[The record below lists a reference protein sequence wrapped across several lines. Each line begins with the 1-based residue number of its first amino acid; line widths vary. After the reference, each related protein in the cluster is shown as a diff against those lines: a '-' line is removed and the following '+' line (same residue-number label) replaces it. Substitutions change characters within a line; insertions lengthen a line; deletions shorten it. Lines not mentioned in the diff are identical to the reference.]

1 MAAEGPRVKGIGML
15 ASPAPAAVD
24 QACMDLILQSDDPGR
39 DHFME
44 RVNSR
49 NGIHTLEAAAELG
62 YGPRACERSEF

>member
-15 ASPAPAAVD
+15 ASPAPVAVD

-62 YGPRACERSEF
+62 YGSREYERIEF